1 MRRSQPTVSAATLFP
16 AARARRN
23 ADTGMPVTWDLPPAR
38 VILLGMDTSPVSPDD
53 IRAAAEVHEELGPEY
68 HDAVVAS
75 FVDRVEREVDAR
87 VRARL
92 AAMHQ
97 TEVAPAHRAEVTPLR
112 RGTLLKGMAVGAGAG
127 ALIALAATGLGSAHP
142 SVHLPHFRNHQLPGT
157 IHVLPVIIHGGTGTG
172 IPTPSQRRIT
182 VSPPK
187 S

>member
-1 MRRSQPTVSAATLFP
+1 
-16 AARARRN
+16 
-23 ADTGMPVTWDLPPAR
+23 MPVTWDLPPAR

-97 TEVAPAHRAEVTPLR
+97 AAVAPVHRAEVTPLR
-112 RGTLLKGMAVGAGAG
+112 RGTLLKGMALGAGAG
-127 ALIALAATGLGSAHP
+127 ALVALAATGLGSAHP
-142 SVHLPHFRNHQLPGT
+142 GVHLPHFRSHQPPGT
-157 IHVLPVIIHGGTGTG
+157 IQLLPVHPLQDRDGLSAADPCSG
-172 IPTPSQRRIT
+172 SRCRRRNPDRLSAT
-182 VSPPK
+182 RAGAAAPRAARPGR
-187 S
+187 

>member
-1 MRRSQPTVSAATLFP
+1 
-16 AARARRN
+16 
-23 ADTGMPVTWDLPPAR
+23 MPVTWDLPPAS

-92 AAMHQ
+92 AAMHRAD
-97 TEVAPAHRAEVTPLR
+97 VVVHRAEVAPLR
-112 RGTLLKGMAVGAGAG
+112 RGTLLKGMALGAGAG
-127 ALIALAATGLGSAHP
+127 ALIALAATGLGTAHP
-142 SVHLPHFRNHQLPGT
+142 GVHLPHFRSHQLPGT
-157 IHVLPVIIHGGTGTG
+157 IHVLPVIIHGKPGTGF
-172 IPTPSQRRIT
+172 PPPAMRRIT